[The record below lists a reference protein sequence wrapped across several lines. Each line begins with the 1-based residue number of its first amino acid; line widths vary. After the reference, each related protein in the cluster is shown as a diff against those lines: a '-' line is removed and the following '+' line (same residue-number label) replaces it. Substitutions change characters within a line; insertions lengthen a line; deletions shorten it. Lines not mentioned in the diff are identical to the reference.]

1 MDTNEI
7 PIISENSFFQFT
19 FFVLAG
25 LIFIGIQPILDKI
38 NSQSFLIFMLF
49 LFLIM
54 GLCLVYCSST
64 SLRQSD
70 PKNCLEIA
78 QHLNTG
84 DYSDFKKEN
93 YLGWYPYQ
101 IYWITYLRPLV
112 VVTNNI
118 KFLYVLNLAYECIIF
133 VTFYKIT
140 ALFTS
145 KNAILN
151 NVSLLSMLF
160 LPNLFNIL
168 FIYGN
173 IPGYMFFLLSVYFLI
188 KVLQGEKRIFLMAV
202 TLIMAYFIKNNYLI
216 GIIALFI
223 TVLLSNLIIKKILI
237 FFEVIGLIFII
248 SNCITLFY
256 SKVQQRYFSVNGG
269 VTKVAFVVMGLQ
281 NYMDLKNSWYDG
293 YTLSTYKQHNY
304 SEKETEKQA
313 QKDLKREIDRLK
325 SSRSNMVG
333 FFKRKLIS
341 TWSDSTFQSLWIAP
355 WENKANKKLKYIYN
369 DNKESTI
376 RIISNLTTQLILF
389 CGGISC
395 LRKNKK

>member
-1 MDTNEI
+1 MKNIDFNLKKILYQLLRGIFLIIVTLVLYLSLRYTSIVTMDTNEI

-168 FIYGN
+168 FICGN

-202 TLIMAYFIKNNYLI
+202 TLIMAYFIK
-216 GIIALFI
+216 II
-223 TVLLSNLIIKKILI
+223 T
-237 FFEVIGLIFII
+237 
-248 SNCITLFY
+248 
-256 SKVQQRYFSVNGG
+256 
-269 VTKVAFVVMGLQ
+269 
-281 NYMDLKNSWYDG
+281 
-293 YTLSTYKQHNY
+293 
-304 SEKETEKQA
+304 
-313 QKDLKREIDRLK
+313 
-325 SSRSNMVG
+325 
-333 FFKRKLIS
+333 
-341 TWSDSTFQSLWIAP
+341 
-355 WENKANKKLKYIYN
+355 
-369 DNKESTI
+369 
-376 RIISNLTTQLILF
+376 
-389 CGGISC
+389 
-395 LRKNKK
+395 

>member
-1 MDTNEI
+1 
-7 PIISENSFFQFT
+7 
-19 FFVLAG
+19 
-25 LIFIGIQPILDKI
+25 
-38 NSQSFLIFMLF
+38 MLF

-168 FIYGN
+168 FICGN

-202 TLIMAYFIKNNYLI
+202 TLIMAYFIK
-216 GIIALFI
+216 II
-223 TVLLSNLIIKKILI
+223 T
-237 FFEVIGLIFII
+237 
-248 SNCITLFY
+248 
-256 SKVQQRYFSVNGG
+256 
-269 VTKVAFVVMGLQ
+269 
-281 NYMDLKNSWYDG
+281 
-293 YTLSTYKQHNY
+293 
-304 SEKETEKQA
+304 
-313 QKDLKREIDRLK
+313 
-325 SSRSNMVG
+325 
-333 FFKRKLIS
+333 
-341 TWSDSTFQSLWIAP
+341 
-355 WENKANKKLKYIYN
+355 
-369 DNKESTI
+369 
-376 RIISNLTTQLILF
+376 
-389 CGGISC
+389 
-395 LRKNKK
+395 